1 MYHRLSSLFVTC
13 LLFALS
19 ANALAEDDFLLVDEA
34 FKPEIKSVDA
44 NGARLEWAI
53 ADGYY
58 LYKSKFRF
66 NSKTPGVSLGEAKLP
81 PAEAK
86 NDPFFGKL
94 EVYHHRA
101 SVLVPIT
108 GNASGEVEIEAI
120 YQGCADAGLCYPPQ
134 HRRFKVDLPQ
144 AKPAKTT
151 ALTPV
156 ASALTNTPE
165 TSPLG
170 GLSALGDSMGL
181 GKDDILP
188 VEKAYVF
195 DAEVKDG
202 RTLHLHWDIAD
213 GTYLYQDQIK
223 FDLAAAN
230 VRIGEYR
237 LPKPQIK
244 KNSILPNGEIGDVAV
259 YHNSLDIDVPLQ
271 RGATAEIPAE
281 LNVSYQG
288 CAERG
293 ICYPPQRQ
301 KRQLLLPAVAQAEAL
316 NTTPPTN
323 TPAATTPATAAT
335 EMSEQDQITALLGG
349 GNPWLILLSFFG
361 FGLLLSLTPCVFPM
375 IPILSGIIAGHS
387 AAITVRKGLIL
398 SLVYVIAMALTYAIA
413 GVIAGLFG
421 ANLQAAFQNPWI
433 LSVFALIFV
442 LLALSMFGFYELQ
455 LPSSLQS
462 KLTALSNKQQGG
474 HLAGVAIMGM
484 LSALIVGPCV
494 APPLAGA
501 LIYIGQSQDPLL
513 GGLALFM
520 MGLGMGAPLILLG
533 TSAGKLLPKAGPW
546 MDAIKAFFGVT
557 LLGVAIVLLER
568 IISPTIAM
576 ALWGLLLIASS
587 VYMGALE
594 PLPANGGG
602 WRKLWK
608 GLGFAVLVYGV
619 LMLIGVAL
627 GGKDTVQPLRGIR
640 FGGSAA
646 GSAATHLEMGAIK
659 SSTDLNRAIAEANAQ
674 GKPVMLDF
682 YADWCVSCKEME
694 RYTFSDPKVVQALSR
709 FVVLQAN
716 VTTNDD
722 TDKALMKRFD
732 IPGPPAILFFGLDG
746 AERKSLRVVGFMDA
760 DEFSSQIHKVR

>member
-1 MYHRLSSLFVTC
+1 MYHRLSSLLAFC

-19 ANALAEDDFLLVDEA
+19 ANSLAKDDFLLVDEA
-34 FKPEIKSVDA
+34 FKPEIKSIDA
-44 NGARLEWAI
+44 DGVHLEWRI

-66 NSKTPGVSLGEAKLP
+66 NSKTPGVDLGEPRMP
-81 PAEAK
+81 PAEPK

-94 EVYHHRA
+94 EVYHHKA
-101 SVLVPIT
+101 DIVVPVAD
-108 GNASGEVEIEAI
+108 GASGSIEIEAV

-134 HRRFKVDLPQ
+134 HRDFKVELPQ
-144 AKPAKTT
+144 AGASKIA
-151 ALTPV
+151 ALTPA
-156 ASALTNTPE
+156 ASALPGKSGD
-165 TSPLG
+165 SPLG

-181 GKDDILP
+181 GEDDILP

-223 FDLAAAN
+223 FDLAAAG
-230 VRIGEYR
+230 VRVGAYR
-237 LPKPQIK
+237 LPKPEIK
-244 KNSILPNGEIGDVAV
+244 KDSILPNGEIGDVAV
-259 YHNSLDIDVPLQ
+259 YHNSLDIDVPLR

-281 LNVSYQG
+281 LKVSYQG

-301 KRQLLLPAVAQAEAL
+301 TLQLLLPAVAQADDL
-316 NTTPPTN
+316 NAEPPASAP
-323 TPAATTPATAAT
+323 PAAPLPAQT
-335 EMSEQDQITALLGG
+335 EVSEQDRITALLGG

-375 IPILSGIIAGHS
+375 IPILSGIIAGHGT
-387 AAITVRKGLIL
+387 AITVRKGLIL
-398 SLVYVIAMALTYAIA
+398 SLVYVVAMALTYAIA

-433 LSVFALIFV
+433 LSVFVLVFV

-462 KLTALSNKQQGG
+462 RLTALSNKQQGG
-474 HLAGVAIMGM
+474 HLAGVAIMGV

-546 MDAIKAFFGVT
+546 MDSIKAFFGVT

-568 IISPTIAM
+568 IVSPTIAM
-576 ALWGLLLIASS
+576 ALWGLLLVASS
-587 VYMGALE
+587 VYMGALD
-594 PLPANGGG
+594 PLPADGGG

-608 GLGFAVLVYGV
+608 GLGFALLVYGV
-619 LMLIGVAL
+619 LMLVGVAV
-627 GGKDTVQPLRGIR
+627 GGKDTVQPLRGIG
-640 FGGSAA
+640 FGGGAA
-646 GSAATHLEMGAIK
+646 GPSAMHLKMDTIK
-659 SSTDLNRAIAEANAQ
+659 SSADLERAIAEANAR

-694 RYTFSDPKVVQALSR
+694 RYTFSDPKVVQALSH
-709 FVVLQAN
+709 FVVLQAD
-716 VTTNDD
+716 VTANDD
-722 TDKALMKRFD
+722 IDKALMQRFG
-732 IPGPPAILFFGLDG
+732 IQGPPAILFFGLDG
-746 AERKSLRVVGFMDA
+746 AERKGLRVVGFMDA
-760 DEFSSQIHKVR
+760 DEFSGQVRKVR